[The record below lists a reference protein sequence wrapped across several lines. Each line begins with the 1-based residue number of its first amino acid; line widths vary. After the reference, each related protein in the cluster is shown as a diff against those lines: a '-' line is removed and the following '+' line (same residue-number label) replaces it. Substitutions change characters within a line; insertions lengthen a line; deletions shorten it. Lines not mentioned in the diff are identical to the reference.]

1 MTLGATE
8 SGVTSLTGESG
19 RGLEG
24 DRAGSDFERQHIS
37 HTVDGVWLTYVQNWQ
52 IHWLSISP
60 VAEGVGREGATGGRV
75 ARRGR
80 SHTSQR
86 MLLPALTTVQLLHC
100 HSDIVEGCDGS
111 SCRDGA
117 EEDRRG
123 RSQVSHKT
131 CCNAFTVVQYL
142 HCHVDSDEL
151 CSFVAFEEVTGIL
164 MCVDRPE
171 WE

>member
-1 MTLGATE
+1 MTLGGAG
-8 SGVTSLTGESG
+8 SGVMSLTGESG

-24 DRAGSDFERQHIS
+24 DRAGSDLERLHIS
-37 HTVDGVWLTYVQNWQ
+37 HAGDGVWLTYVQNWQ
-52 IHWLSISP
+52 THWLSISP
-60 VAEGVGREGATGGRV
+60 AAVGVGREGVTGGLV

-80 SHTSQR
+80 SQTSHR
-86 MLLPALTTVQLLHC
+86 MLLPAFTTVQLLHC
-100 HSDIVEGCDGS
+100 HSDIVEGCDCS

-117 EEDRRG
+117 AEDRRG

-131 CCNAFTVVQYL
+131 CCIVFTVVQYE

-151 CSFVAFEEVTGIL
+151 SRFMAFEEVTGIL
-164 MCVDRPE
+164 MCVERPE